1 MDSKSEFIDDSSASA
16 MELHEAVAGGS
27 VVPSGWFTYH
37 QAEGRWSWSDE
48 LARMYGY
55 EPGDVVPTAE
65 LLLSH
70 KHPDDAA
77 RSETDLSRIVQARNE
92 IAVLYRMI
100 DRHGDEHVIVAHL
113 ETLRDANGG
122 AVGTHGRCVDAT
134 ALSRADVDGAI
145 ECFRQH
151 AARIE
156 QVKGFIMAACGVD
169 EDAAFAILKWCSQ
182 THNVKLWRV
191 ADRIATM
198 LRSMSVDPEFRW
210 GPAVVERLLL
220 EACGARTG
228 DS

>member
-1 MDSKSEFIDDSSASA
+1 MDSKSRFIDDASARA
-16 MELHEAVAGGS
+16 MELDQAVAGGR

-37 QAEGRWSWSDE
+37 QAEDHWCWSEE

-55 EPGDVVPTAE
+55 EPGDVVPTTE

-77 RSETDLSRIVQARNE
+77 RTDMSLNRIVQARNT
-92 IAVLYRMI
+92 IAVQYRMI

-113 ETLRDANGG
+113 EALCDAAGG
-122 AVGTHGRCVDAT
+122 AVGIHGRCVDASGLGGT
-134 ALSRADVDGAI
+134 DAGRAIAS
-145 ECFRQH
+145 FRQH

-169 EDAAFAILKWCSQ
+169 ADAAFAVLKWCSQ

-191 ADRIATM
+191 ADRIATR
-198 LRSMSVDPEFRW
+198 LRSISMEPELRW
-210 GPAVVERLLL
+210 DTAAVERLLL
-220 EACGARTG
+220 EACTTGTG